1 MHRKQVSLFLVVTIV
16 IMTCVINAIQR
27 QQEVSEARLQYDAI
41 TMFLPPF
48 GRPPPLEAS
57 YLKSAAF
64 FLNVFLI
71 NVEFKSKSQ
80 SGTREAS

>member
-48 GRPPPLEAS
+48 GRPPPP
-57 YLKSAAF
+57 
-64 FLNVFLI
+64 
-71 NVEFKSKSQ
+71 
-80 SGTREAS
+80 